1 MKSFG
6 LKSNAIHV
14 VYHATSYEFREGK
27 YSILLT
33 LTLTCTRHPKN
44 LQEKKL
50 SEFCGKMPRDL
61 GARWKRICFS
71 GAAKQYVFFFMLTVF
86 TNEQSI
92 ISRYIIICQCYR
104 YSLQFYY
111 SRKQMPS
118 TLINAI
124 NAEWAK
130 NPFNILH
137 S

>member
-1 MKSFG
+1 MRFTLCIMQLLMNFVKENIQFYSH
-6 LKSNAIHV
+6 SRS
-14 VYHATSYEFREGK
+14 HAQGTQKTY
-27 YSILLT
+27 
-33 LTLTCTRHPKN
+33 
-44 LQEKKL
+44 KKKKI

-111 SRKQMPS
+111 ARKQMPS